1 MDRRL
6 VQEAE
11 RLIEIALEEDGAF
24 NDITTKL
31 LFPKP
36 KTIKAR
42 IEARQKLLVCGLW
55 TAEIVFRK
63 VSGDIKFKPQ
73 KRDCQWA
80 SAGEVLAYVEGDV
93 RVVLGGERVALNL
106 LSLLC
111 GAATQTA
118 RFVRVAQRHE
128 ALVLDTRKTIPGMRR
143 LLKYAVR
150 VGGGFNHRFG
160 LAERA
165 MVKDNHKAVL
175 GGDVRAV
182 SFWRRVYER
191 LGDAAQDAVVEVESE
206 EEAVAAAKAGF
217 KHIMLDNIE
226 EDGLWR
232 AVWGARKHGAK
243 FVEVSGG
250 VWLESLDK
258 ILGSWADGVSVGK
271 LTLGFEYADVALEV
285 DA

>member
-1 MDRRL
+1 MDSQL

-11 RLIEIALEEDGAF
+11 RLIEMALEEDDAF

-42 IEARQKLLVCGLW
+42 IEARQELLVCGLW
-55 TAEIVFRK
+55 TAEMVFRRL
-63 VSGDIKFKPQ
+63 SGDIKFEPRKE
-73 KRDCQWA
+73 DCQWA
-80 SAGEVLAYVEGDV
+80 VSGEVLAYVEGDV
-93 RVVLGGERVALNL
+93 RAVFGGERVALNL

-111 GAATQTA
+111 GAATETA
-118 RFVRVAQRHE
+118 RYVRVAQRHE

-150 VGGGFNHRFG
+150 VGGGFNHRFN
-160 LAERA
+160 LAERV

-175 GGDVRAV
+175 GGDARTV

-191 LGDAAQDAVVEVESE
+191 LGDAAQDAVVEAESV

-226 EDGLWR
+226 EDSLWR
-232 AVWGARKHGAK
+232 AVWSARKHGAK
-243 FVEVSGG
+243 FVEASGG
-250 VWLESLDK
+250 VRLERLDE

-271 LTLGFEYADVALEV
+271 LTLGFECADVALEV
-285 DA
+285 EG